1 MARISLLRSSSTHLA
16 VLFACL
22 IAIAIALFV
31 KELRVM
37 GPGSDIS
44 ALTLYAIVTLLM
56 AIAASLFYLSFYV
69 TKRIN
74 TILHTAETIIHTG
87 DLSARIPID
96 NRWDDLSMLSEIINR
111 MLAKIEES
119 VFTTRIVSDSIAH
132 DLRTPLTRLR
142 NRIEALQHQPCKA
155 QETQAHMQSLI
166 TECDAI
172 LGTFQALLRISRIET
187 QHKKDR
193 FVSVPLKHVLEDVIE
208 LYEPLASEKNI
219 TLHANLMELN
229 RIGDRDLLFQCFAN
243 IIDNAIKHT
252 PENGHIS
259 IDLTH
264 DGRQI
269 HLNIADSGPGIDE
282 SLKERVFLRFFR
294 ADTTRQT
301 PGNGLGLSL
310 VSAVIKL
317 HGAHI
322 SLNDNTP
329 TGLIVH
335 ITL

>member
-1 MARISLLRSSSTHLA
+1 MARISLLKSSSTHLA
-16 VLFACL
+16 ILFSCL
-22 IAIAIALFV
+22 IAAALALFI

-44 ALTLYAIVTLLM
+44 TLTLYAIVTLLM
-56 AIAASLFYLSFYV
+56 AIAACLFLLSYYT

-74 TILHTAETIIHTG
+74 SILHTADTIIQTG

-96 NRWDDLSMLSEIINR
+96 NRWDDLSTLSQIINR
-111 MLAKIEES
+111 MLGKIEES

-142 NRIEALQHQPCKA
+142 NRIEALQHKPCKA
-155 QETQAHMQSLI
+155 QETQDHMQSLI
-166 TECDAI
+166 AECDAI

-193 FVSVPLKHVLEDVIE
+193 FVSVPLHHVLEDIIE
-208 LYEPLASEKNI
+208 LYEPLAAEKNI
-219 TLHANLMELN
+219 SIYKDLMELQ

-243 IIDNAIKHT
+243 ILDNAIKHT
-252 PENGHIS
+252 PPNGS
-259 IDLTH
+259 IRIELTH
-264 DGRQI
+264 DGHHI
-269 HLNIADSGPGIDE
+269 HVVIADSGPGIPE
-282 SLKERVFLRFFR
+282 PLKERVFLRFFR
-294 ADTTRQT
+294 VDTTRQT

-317 HGAHI
+317 HNAHI
-322 SLNDNTP
+322 GLHDNSP
-329 TGLIVH
+329 NGLIVRVK
-335 ITL
+335 L